1 MAFLVCITHL
11 FSWKGGEV
19 VDEQR
24 SGRRTKSQKALGWM
38 LYVPTWMTWPLY
50 PSVWP
55 WTSPSTSLSI
65 SARTCVCGVCVC
77 MCALGCGEMSPYIK
91 CCGWSK
97 LLGEKVS
104 QSPCPHRKD
113 FLAVQRKV
121 PLFNNIIGI
130 SAFCKI
136 QWDTLRRAILWHE
149 KEEAP
154 VWAPRQSPFRKQ
166 GLVLLGSRELGGD
179 MKFVTLQKIHRPL
192 MKVWNALTFPTLGL
206 VFTLSL
212 WIIPMVVREVGALA
226 YELLE
231 PVSSPSSSER
241 CHCNSEREA
250 SPNGGGQGFVYS
262 SPFPWGNSSIWCQ
275 GRWVCTV
282 TWALTHS

>member
-19 VDEQR
+19 VDKQR
-24 SGRRTKSQKALGWM
+24 SGRRTKSQKALGRM
-38 LYVPTWMTWPLY
+38 LYAPTWMTWPLY

-65 SARTCVCGVCVC
+65 SARKCVCGVCVC
-77 MCALGCGEMSPYIK
+77 MCACVHRGVGRCHHISNAVAEASSLGKRYRS
-91 CCGWSK
+91 
-97 LLGEKVS
+97 LLAPIGKIFS
-104 QSPCPHRKD
+104 QCSERCH
-113 FLAVQRKV
+113 FLITSLEYQLSARYSGTHWGV
-121 PLFNNIIGI
+121 PSCDMI
-130 SAFCKI
+130 
-136 QWDTLRRAILWHE
+136 

-166 GLVLLGSRELGGD
+166 GLVLLRSREWGGD

-192 MKVWNALTFPTLGL
+192 MVWNALTFPTLGL

-212 WIIPMVVREVGALA
+212 RIIPMVVREVRALA

-231 PVSSPSSSER
+231 PVGSSSSSER

-250 SPNGGGQGFVYS
+250 SPNGGGQGLCLLIPLPLGQQQCLMS
-262 SPFPWGNSSIWCQ
+262 G
-275 GRWVCTV
+275 
-282 TWALTHS
+282 